1 MAAIETPAQTPAG
14 SSYALG
20 FSSLEEEIALD
31 DLPVQGQLPAWLS
44 GRLIRVTPALLEIGG
59 KTLEHWFDGLA
70 MLNAFSFADG
80 RVSYANRF
88 LETEAYRKAREG
100 EVGFVSFAADPCRSL
115 FKRVT
120 ALFEETVNDNANVN
134 VIRLGEQYR
143 ALTEV
148 PLPVE
153 FDPETLETVGL
164 AKFKD
169 RAGGHLSTAHPHYD
183 FERDELVN
191 YVSHF
196 SARSSYRVFALA
208 PGSRTRKRIASIPV
222 SEPGYM
228 HSFGMSGR
236 YVVLAEYPFVVNPL
250 RLVVSGRALIDN
262 YRWCPERGT
271 RFIVIDRIEGKL
283 RGVYE
288 TEAFFCFHHVNAFER
303 GDELVVD
310 LIANPDPS
318 GINTTRIEWLR
329 DPSRPQVFGQMRRF
343 RIALKTG
350 VVRSEP
356 LADVE
361 MELPRIDYRRFNS
374 REHRYVYAASARGR
388 QSHWFD
394 QLVKVDVQI
403 GDALRWAQDGCYPG
417 EPVFVRTPDG
427 DAEDDGLLLSVV
439 LDVRAGRSFLL
450 VLDARSLDELA
461 RATVP
466 HHIPFG
472 FHGDYFD

>member
-1 MAAIETPAQTPAG
+1 MAAIETPAQTPAD

-164 AKFKD
+164 ALGAGIENAKAD
-169 RAGGHLSTAHPHYD
+169 RLDSGQRAGLHAQL
-183 FERDELVN
+183 RDE
-191 YVSHF
+191 
-196 SARSSYRVFALA
+196 
-208 PGSRTRKRIASIPV
+208 
-222 SEPGYM
+222 
-228 HSFGMSGR
+228 
-236 YVVLAEYPFVVNPL
+236 
-250 RLVVSGRALIDN
+250 
-262 YRWCPERGT
+262 
-271 RFIVIDRIEGKL
+271 
-283 RGVYE
+283 
-288 TEAFFCFHHVNAFER
+288 
-303 GDELVVD
+303 
-310 LIANPDPS
+310 
-318 GINTTRIEWLR
+318 
-329 DPSRPQVFGQMRRF
+329 
-343 RIALKTG
+343 
-350 VVRSEP
+350 
-356 LADVE
+356 
-361 MELPRIDYRRFNS
+361 
-374 REHRYVYAASARGR
+374 
-388 QSHWFD
+388 
-394 QLVKVDVQI
+394 
-403 GDALRWAQDGCYPG
+403 
-417 EPVFVRTPDG
+417 
-427 DAEDDGLLLSVV
+427 
-439 LDVRAGRSFLL
+439 
-450 VLDARSLDELA
+450 RSLCGA
-461 RATVP
+461 RRVP
-466 HHIPFG
+466 VRCQPAAIG
-472 FHGDYFD
+472 R